1 MLLLVKLIFKRAFA
15 VNSGEEESSGL
26 IHSDTLFS
34 SIVNEWVKMYPNRS
48 IDDMVLSLN
57 SEKPLFKISS
67 AFPFFYGDY
76 YLPTPIGT
84 DELCREKLKDVPFL
98 ELHDFLELAEGNH
111 EKIRKKTFGTK
122 YDFIIPF
129 VAPRVSVDRITTAS
143 NPYYISGWSMKEGGG
158 LYFLVDLKDESVED
172 ELLFC
177 IKMLGETG
185 IGADKSAGFGAFES
199 EISPIDNISEWVELF
214 EERNGDSTAYYSL
227 SLCCPADSDEAKE
240 ALSYHILSRKG
251 WTYSTSTPKQLKRRE
266 CRMFAEGSLFRK
278 PIKGKVADVT
288 PSGFKSVH
296 NVYRYGLGMMVQMK
310 MPYRHG

>member
-15 VNSGEEESSGL
+15 VSSGEEEPAGI

-34 SIVNEWVKMYPNRS
+34 SIINEWVKMYPNRS

-57 SEKPLFKISS
+57 SGKPFFKISS
-67 AFPFFYGDY
+67 AFPFFYSDY

-84 DELCREKLKDVPFL
+84 DELYREKLKDVTFL

-111 EKIRKKTFGTK
+111 EKIRKKTFGKK

-129 VAPRVSVDRITTAS
+129 TAPRVSIDRITTAS

-158 LYFLVDLKDESVED
+158 LYFLVDLKNKSVED

-185 IGADKSAGFGAFES
+185 IGADKSAGFGTFKS
-199 EISPIDNISEWVELF
+199 EIIQIDNVSEWVELF
-214 EERNGDSTAYYSL
+214 KERRGGSTAYYSL
-227 SLCCPADSDEAKE
+227 CLCCPADNEEAKE

-251 WTYSTSTPKQLKRRE
+251 WIYSTSTPKQIKRRE
-266 CRMFAEGSLFRK
+266 CRMFAEGSLFKR
-278 PIKGKVADVT
+278 PIKGKIADVT
-288 PSGFKSVH
+288 PSDFTDHKI
-296 NVYRYGLGMMVQMK
+296 YRYGLRMMIQIK
-310 MPYRHG
+310 R